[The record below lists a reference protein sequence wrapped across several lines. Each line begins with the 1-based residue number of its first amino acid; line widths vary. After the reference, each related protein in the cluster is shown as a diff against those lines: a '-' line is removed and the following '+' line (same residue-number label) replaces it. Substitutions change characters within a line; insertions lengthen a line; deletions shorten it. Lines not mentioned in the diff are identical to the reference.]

1 MPSPETSS
9 PDDGIAR
16 RKDTVQSVERAL
28 RLLEVLTNAT
38 EPASALQLA
47 TQSGLN
53 RTVVHRLVRTMTD
66 FGLLEENRG
75 TYQLGPRAV
84 QLGYTYLDRSAVRRA
99 ALGYA
104 VDLCFR
110 FVKDRPWVVSLALPV
125 GDEVILVD
133 RIWGPNTPLDSLLD
147 VGTRLR
153 FEGSALGRSMLAYW
167 ERADVVELLGQERAD
182 GVMALLDKIKANN
195 GVAITFN
202 EVRPGLFAVACP
214 ILDPKGRPV
223 ASLCISGPVG
233 SVEPLDEH
241 GEIALH
247 VRRATESIK
256 QELTARRGA

>member
-1 MPSPETSS
+1 MPPREGQE
-9 PDDGIAR
+9 PGQGLER

-28 RLLEVLTNAT
+28 RLLEELIETAD
-38 EPASALQLA
+38 PASALQLA
-47 TQSGLN
+47 TQTGLN

-110 FVKDRPWVVSLALPV
+110 FVKERPWVVSLALPV

-133 RIWGPNTPLDSLLD
+133 RIWGPNTPLDSILD

-153 FEGSALGRSMLAYW
+153 FQGSALGRAMLAFW
-167 ERADVVELLGQERAD
+167 EPAEVTELLGSERAEA
-182 GVMALLDKIKANN
+182 VAPLLEKIRGSD
-195 GVAITFN
+195 GVAISFN

-223 ASLCISGPVG
+223 ASLCVSGPIG
-233 SVEPLDEH
+233 SAEPLDEN

-247 VRRATESIK
+247 VRRATESVR